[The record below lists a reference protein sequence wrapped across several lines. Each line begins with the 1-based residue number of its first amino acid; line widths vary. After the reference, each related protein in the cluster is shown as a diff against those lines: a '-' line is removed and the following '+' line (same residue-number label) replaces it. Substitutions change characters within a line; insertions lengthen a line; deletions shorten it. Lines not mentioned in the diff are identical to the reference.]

1 MSVSVHKIDDTMS
14 RTVRPKD
21 AEIERCDYLGRGSR
35 IQGKLRFEGSVRIVG
50 IVEGEIEATEAVI
63 VDVGAEVKARIS
75 AAVVLVRGRVEA
87 EVVAKER
94 LEIGE
99 TGVLQGEVTTA
110 TLVIHE
116 GAVFE
121 GSCAMG
127 GVGRK
132 ASRAEER
139 DPDLRIAASA

>member
-1 MSVSVHKIDDTMS
+1 MSLFAQKTDDTTA

-21 AEIERCDYLGRGSR
+21 AEAESCDYLGRGSR

-50 IVEGEIEATEAVI
+50 IVEGEIEATETVI

-75 AAVVLVRGRVEA
+75 AAVVLVRGHVDA

-94 LEIGE
+94 LEIGA
-99 TGVLQGEVTTA
+99 TGVVQGKITTA
-110 TLVIHE
+110 ALVIQD

-121 GSCAMG
+121 GTCAMG

-132 ASRAEER
+132 GSRAEES
-139 DPDLRIAASA
+139 DPDIRIAASA